1 MAKKAVGKVKGTT
14 AKSKA
19 QIIIPKRSAKTGAYT
34 FQSFVVATEEVPKY
48 IANYKQ

>member
-1 MAKKAVGKVKGTT
+1 MAKKAVGKVKGST

-19 QIIIPKRSAKTGAYT
+19 QLVIPKKSPKTGAYT
-34 FQSFVVATEEVPKY
+34 FQSFIVATEEVPKY